1 MFEVL
6 LILMVIA
13 SSCGLLGSIL
23 VVKNQSMLA
32 DALSHSVLL
41 GIVLGFFISH
51 SLDSPLL
58 IVGASLFGL
67 LSVLAIDRLH
77 SRKIAHDAATGLV
90 FSFFFAVAVLLI
102 SLFAR
107 NVHLDVDLVLQGEV
121 LFAPLHRMDVLAWSL
136 PVSLVKSS
144 LAWLVIV
151 LFFVWAYHR
160 LQVYLFDS
168 NHARLSGLRTRI
180 LEMVILILVSLT
192 TVLAFEAIGS
202 MTVIVF
208 LVAPSMAA
216 LRWVKS
222 FWQLLLLGQGI
233 AILTVVLGFL
243 VANQLDLTMSG
254 TCAVVSL
261 FVVCSSIILKNTWSR
276 SSDK

>member
-6 LILMVIA
+6 LILIVIA

-58 IVGASLFGL
+58 VVGASLFGL

-77 SRKIAHDAATGLV
+77 SRKVAHDAATGLV
-90 FSFFFAVAVLLI
+90 FSFFFAVAVMLI

-107 NVHLDVDLVLQGEV
+107 NVHLDVDMVLQGEV
-121 LFAPLHRMDVLAWSL
+121 LFAPLHRMDIFTWSL
-136 PVSLVKSS
+136 PVSLVKSTF
-144 LAWLVIV
+144 AWLVI
-151 LFFVWAYHR
+151 LGFFSWGYYR
-160 LQVYLFDS
+160 LRIYLFDS
-168 NHARLSGLRTRI
+168 NHARLSGLQTSL
-180 LEMVILILVSLT
+180 LEVAILILVSLT

-202 MTVIVF
+202 ITVIVF

-216 LRWVKS
+216 LHWAKS
-222 FWQLLLLGQGI
+222 FWQLLVWGQLI
-233 AILTVVLGFL
+233 AVLTVILGVLL
-243 VANQLDLTMSG
+243 ANQLDLTMSG
-254 TCAVVSL
+254 TCATVSL
-261 FVVCSSIILKNTWSR
+261 FVVCLSVFVKNTWKR
-276 SSDK
+276 SFGK

>member
-90 FSFFFAVAVLLI
+90 FSFFLPWRFCLFLFLLAMFI
-102 SLFAR
+102 WMWIWFCRGKYFLLRS
-107 NVHLDVDLVLQGEV
+107 
-121 LFAPLHRMDVLAWSL
+121 
-136 PVSLVKSS
+136 
-144 LAWLVIV
+144 IV
-151 LFFVWAYHR
+151 WMF
-160 LQVYLFDS
+160 
-168 NHARLSGLRTRI
+168 
-180 LEMVILILVSLT
+180 
-192 TVLAFEAIGS
+192 
-202 MTVIVF
+202 
-208 LVAPSMAA
+208 
-216 LRWVKS
+216 
-222 FWQLLLLGQGI
+222 
-233 AILTVVLGFL
+233 
-243 VANQLDLTMSG
+243 
-254 TCAVVSL
+254 
-261 FVVCSSIILKNTWSR
+261 
-276 SSDK
+276 

>member
-1 MFEVL
+1 MLEVL
-6 LILMVIA
+6 VILMVIS

-58 IVGASLFGL
+58 IAGASLFGL

-77 SRKIAHDAATGLV
+77 SQKVAHDAATGLV
-90 FSFFFAVAVLLI
+90 FSFFFALAVLLI

-107 NVHLDVDLVLQGEV
+107 NVHLDVDMVLQGEV
-121 LFAPLHRMDVLAWSL
+121 LFAPLHRMEVLGLSL
-136 PVSLVKSS
+136 PVSLVKSLLS
-144 LAWLVIV
+144 WGLIAT
-151 LFFVWAYHR
+151 FFSWGYHR
-160 LQVYLFDS
+160 LRVYLFDPS
-168 NHARLSGLRTRI
+168 HARLSGLPIPI
-180 LEMVILILVSLT
+180 LEMAILILVSLT

-202 MTVIVF
+202 MMVIVF

-216 LRWVKS
+216 LHWSRS
-222 FWQLLLLGQGI
+222 FGQLLWIGQAVALVTVI
-233 AILTVVLGFL
+233 AGFL
-243 VANQLDLTMSG
+243 LANRFDLTMSG

-261 FVVCSSIILKNTWSR
+261 FMVCLSSLIRKKKG
-276 SSDK
+276 SSQT